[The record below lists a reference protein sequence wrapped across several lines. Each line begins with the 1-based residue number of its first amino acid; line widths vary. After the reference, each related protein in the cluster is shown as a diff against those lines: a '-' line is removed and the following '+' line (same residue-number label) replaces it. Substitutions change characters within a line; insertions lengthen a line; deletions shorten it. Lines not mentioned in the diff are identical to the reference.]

1 MAARRIAVLTS
12 TAASHPRTFIARVMG
27 RNCGCL
33 ALYSALAIGAER
45 VYLPEEGVTLQDMQL
60 DIEKLN

>member
-27 RNCGCL
+27 RNCGYL
-33 ALYSALAIGAER
+33 AL
-45 VYLPEEGVTLQDMQL
+45 
-60 DIEKLN
+60 